1 MFWKMESDSEK
12 NYKNVLKNKSPYESL
27 WHIYLL

>member
-1 MFWKMESDSEK
+1 MFGKMEGDSEK
-12 NYKNVLKNKSPYESL
+12 NNKNVLRYKSPYESL